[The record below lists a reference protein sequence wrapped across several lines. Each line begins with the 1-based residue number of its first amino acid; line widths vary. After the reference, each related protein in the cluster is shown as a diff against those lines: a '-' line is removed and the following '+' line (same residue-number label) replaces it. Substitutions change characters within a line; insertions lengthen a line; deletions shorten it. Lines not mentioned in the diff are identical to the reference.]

1 MEEIK
6 AAQKM
11 RFNLLTMANQLLKKK
26 PFNEPMRKQK
36 FDEHPLVVAY
46 REQLI
51 EANDLVQH
59 VTALIQYR
67 VNEELEGR
75 ELNATKTKIHP

>member
-1 MEEIK
+1 
-6 AAQKM
+6 
-11 RFNLLTMANQLLKKK
+11 MANQLLKKK
-26 PFNEPMRKQK
+26 PFNELMRKQK
-36 FDEHPLVVAY
+36 EFDEHPLVVAY

-67 VNEELEGR
+67 VNEELEKEG
-75 ELNATKTKIHP
+75 N